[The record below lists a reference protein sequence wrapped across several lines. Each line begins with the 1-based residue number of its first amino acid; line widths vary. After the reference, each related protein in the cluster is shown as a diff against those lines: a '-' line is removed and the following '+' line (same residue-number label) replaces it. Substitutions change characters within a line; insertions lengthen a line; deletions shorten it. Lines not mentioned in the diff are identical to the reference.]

1 MKDRIIMNDGS
12 VQAIDE
18 IPQKIKDLYKT
29 VWEMKQKTLIDLA
42 ADRAPFVCQTQS
54 MNLFVKNPTYKTLNA
69 MHFYSWKKGLK
80 TGIYYLRSQAKTSA
94 QKFSVDLKANTT
106 KQGTDNKDNK
116 DVDIATTNTNE
127 IQIEAKEEPECLM
140 CSS

>member
-1 MKDRIIMNDGS
+1 MYIR
-12 VQAIDE
+12 
-18 IPQKIKDLYKT
+18 
-29 VWEMKQKTLIDLA
+29 
-42 ADRAPFVCQTQS
+42 
-54 MNLFVKNPTYKTLNA
+54 
-69 MHFYSWKKGLK
+69 
-80 TGIYYLRSQAKTSA
+80 KTSA

>member
-1 MKDRIIMNDGS
+1 MYI
-12 VQAIDE
+12 
-18 IPQKIKDLYKT
+18 
-29 VWEMKQKTLIDLA
+29 
-42 ADRAPFVCQTQS
+42 C
-54 MNLFVKNPTYKTLNA
+54 
-69 MHFYSWKKGLK
+69 
-80 TGIYYLRSQAKTSA
+80 KTSA
-94 QKFSVDLKANTT
+94 QKFSVDLKANTI

>member
-1 MKDRIIMNDGS
+1 MYI
-12 VQAIDE
+12 
-18 IPQKIKDLYKT
+18 
-29 VWEMKQKTLIDLA
+29 
-42 ADRAPFVCQTQS
+42 C
-54 MNLFVKNPTYKTLNA
+54 
-69 MHFYSWKKGLK
+69 
-80 TGIYYLRSQAKTSA
+80 KTSA
-94 QKFSVDLKANTT
+94 QKFSVDLKTNTT

>member
-1 MKDRIIMNDGS
+1 MWNQTMKDKIITNDGS
-12 VQAIDE
+12 VQLIDE
-18 IPQKIKDLYKT
+18 IPQTIKDLYKT
-29 VWEMKQKTLIDLA
+29 VWEMKQKILIDLA

-54 MNLFVKNPTYKTLNA
+54 MNLFIKNPTYKTLNA

-94 QKFSVDLKANTT
+94 QKFSVDLGKVSSGNSIINKNKESSKTENTI
-106 KQGTDNKDNK
+106 
-116 DVDIATTNTNE
+116 VV
-127 IQIEAKEEPECLM
+127 KEEECLM